1 MQTGDAPIEVKV
13 SFSGRFGPVSGTVL
27 SPGGTEI
34 GFHGWLELMDA
45 LESSRGGTRGR
56 AAVPAPAEP
65 EPSPQPP
72 V

>member
-1 MQTGDAPIEVKV
+1 MDVPIEVKV

-27 SPGGTEI
+27 SSEGTET

-56 AAVPAPAEP
+56 AVEPVVAEPAPG
-65 EPSPQPP
+65 PQPP

>member
-1 MQTGDAPIEVKV
+1 MDAPIEVKV

-27 SPGGTEI
+27 SPEGTET

-56 AAVPAPAEP
+56 AVEPVVAEPAPG
-65 EPSPQPP
+65 SQPP

>member
-1 MQTGDAPIEVKV
+1 VDVPIEVKV

-27 SPGGTEI
+27 SSEGTET

-56 AAVPAPAEP
+56 AVEPVVAEPAPG
-65 EPSPQPP
+65 PQPP

>member
-1 MQTGDAPIEVKV
+1 MQQVDVPIEVKV

-27 SPGGTEI
+27 SSEGTET

-56 AAVPAPAEP
+56 AAAPAPAEP
-65 EPSPQPP
+65 STSPQPP